1 MVRPSAVRPS
11 GGGGG
16 GGGPSPGS
24 YRREPEG
31 IEASSSSNFPT
42 LSGTYDHSAEYDPYQ
57 SAARQMQELLFGSGG
72 GGGGGSAEQPQKKV
86 SQPSVTSVS
95 AR

>member
-11 GGGGG
+11 GG

-31 IEASSSSNFPT
+31 IEASSSSSSNFPT